1 MSQVVEWDAK
11 RGVASRI
18 AEVWGFREVIKNFVS
33 QDLKVKYRRSAL
45 GFVWSLLN
53 PLLQMTV
60 ISVVFSLLFR
70 MESHYALFVLSGVL
84 PWSFFATS
92 MDGCAM
98 SIVSSESMIRRQ
110 YFPKL
115 VFPLSFVL
123 QNLITFVLSLTVLL
137 ITLGPLPFVGLK
149 FTAALLILPLSFM
162 CIVCVA
168 IGLGAIVAVITVFFR
183 DVQHLITVFLSAWFY
198 LTPVIYRL
206 EQMPHRYQYF
216 FKLNP
221 MFGVIEMF
229 HRPIYDA
236 TLPTALELTSAILTA
251 AVSLTVGLYIFWRY
265 EDSLIF
271 AL

>member
-1 MSQVVEWDAK
+1 MSQVVEWNAN
-11 RGVASRI
+11 RGAASRI
-18 AEVWGFREVIKNFVS
+18 AEVWSFREVIKNFVS
-33 QDLKVKYRRSAL
+33 QDLKVKYRRSTL

-60 ISVVFSLLFR
+60 ISIVFSLLFR
-70 MESHYALFVLSGVL
+70 METGYALYVLSGIL

-98 SIVSSESMIRRQ
+98 SIVSAESMIRRQ

-123 QNLITFVLSLTVLL
+123 QNLITFVLSLTVLM

-149 FTAALLILPLSFM
+149 FSAALLILPLSFV
-162 CIVCVA
+162 CIVSVA

-198 LTPVIYRL
+198 LTPVIYPL
-206 EQMPHRYQYF
+206 EKMPHRYQYF

-221 MFGVIEMF
+221 MFGIIEMF
-229 HRPIYDA
+229 HRPIYYA
-236 TLPTALELTSAILTA
+236 TLPTMLEMTSAILVA
-251 AVSLTVGLYIFWRY
+251 AVSLTVGLYVFWRY